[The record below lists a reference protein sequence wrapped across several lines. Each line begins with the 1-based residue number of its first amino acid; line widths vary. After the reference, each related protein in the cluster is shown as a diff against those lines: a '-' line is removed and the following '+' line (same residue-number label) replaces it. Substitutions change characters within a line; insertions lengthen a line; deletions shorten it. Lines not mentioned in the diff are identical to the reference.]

1 MAQHFDS
8 IRSRGVLTASMPPV
22 AGLGTFLQLRQRG
35 QVGWVHQDLA
45 EVSLDQFWGKL
56 EPMPGAKGRGGVGRL
71 QVAGRDLVV
80 RPYRRGGA
88 FGKLLNDRYSRP
100 ARARQELEVLH
111 HLQMEGV
118 PVVAPIAAVAKK
130 GRAFWRL
137 RLCTEWLADAQT
149 VPAFLAAFPER
160 RRQTA
165 EAVGLV
171 VRLAFDAGLRHQD
184 LHLDNVLVRPSGDR
198 VRAVLVDLDRARIEA
213 PVTDRARDTMLVRMQ
228 RHLVRHGSRL
238 PTVPTAAETMRFLR
252 GLGMDRNQRHEAW
265 RSLLVKLDRSLER
278 RSWLRSR

>member
-1 MAQHFDS
+1 
-8 IRSRGVLTASMPPV
+8 MPHV
-22 AGLGTFLQLRQRG
+22 AGLGTFIQLRARD

-45 EVSLDQFWGKL
+45 EVALDQFWGKL
-56 EPMPGAKGRGGVGRL
+56 EPLPGAKGRGGIGRL
-71 QVAGRDLVV
+71 KVAGRDLVV

-88 FGKLLNDRYSRP
+88 LGKLLNDRYSRP

-137 RLCTEWLADAQT
+137 RLCTEWLADSQT

-160 RRQTA
+160 RRQA
-165 EAVGLV
+165 ADAVGLV

-184 LHLDNVLVRPSGDR
+184 LHLDNILVRPCGDR

-228 RHLVRHGSRL
+228 RHIVRHGSRL
-238 PTVPTAAETMRFLR
+238 AAVPTAAETMRFLR
-252 GLGMDRNQRHEAW
+252 SLGMDRCQRHDAW
-265 RSLLVKLDRSLER
+265 RSLLVKLERSLER
-278 RSWLRSR
+278 RAWLRSR